1 MKSSIDMPQRPSGN
15 DSSVTSSE
23 MFDLALPVV
32 REGEEPL
39 PTADPTYA
47 AQMRHARFLLR
58 SQPPDFYARRLEAMN
73 PERFTI
79 P

>member
-1 MKSSIDMPQRPSGN
+1 
-15 DSSVTSSE
+15 

-39 PTADPTYA
+39 PAPEPTYA

-58 SQPPDFYARRLEAMN
+58 AQPPDFYDRRLAAMN
-73 PERFTI
+73 PQPFQL

>member
-1 MKSSIDMPQRPSGN
+1 
-15 DSSVTSSE
+15 

-32 REGEEPL
+32 REDEEPL
-39 PTADPTYA
+39 PTPEPTYA

-58 SQPPDFYARRLEAMN
+58 AQAADFYDRRLAAMN
-73 PERFTI
+73 PAPFRL